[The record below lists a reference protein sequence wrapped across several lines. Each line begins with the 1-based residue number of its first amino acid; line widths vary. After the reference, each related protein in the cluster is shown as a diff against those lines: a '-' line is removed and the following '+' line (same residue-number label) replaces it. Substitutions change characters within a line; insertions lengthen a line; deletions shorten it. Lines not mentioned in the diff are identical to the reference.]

1 MLKYLKALSMFAAIA
16 VAAACQKQEAEQT
29 GTTEETAA
37 IDTETI
43 RQGIEGL
50 QNQFEQAMLA
60 GDAAVVANFY
70 ADDAVVLPPNMPGA
84 EGREAIRSVWDG
96 MFSGGPLTEAT
107 LTTDQV
113 IIPESGEIAVEVGT
127 FTMSGTAPEGTPY
140 QETGKYVTTWK
151 NVNGEWKIV
160 VDTWNS
166 DTPVPGTEGAAPA
179 E

>member
-29 GTTEETAA
+29 GTTEESAA

-43 RQGIEGL
+43 RQGIEDL
-50 QNQFEQAMLA
+50 ANQYEQAMLA
-60 GDAAVVANFY
+60 GDVAALTNFY
-70 ADDAVVLPPNMPGA
+70 ADDAVVLPPNLPRA
-84 EGREAIRSVWDG
+84 EGEAIRSVFDG
-96 MFSGGPLTEAT
+96 WYTGGPLTGAT

-113 IIPESGEIAVEVGT
+113 IIPESGEIAIDVGT
-127 FTMSGTAPEGTPY
+127 FTMSGTGPDGTPY

-151 NVNGEWKIV
+151 NINGEWKIV

-166 DTPVPGTEGAAPA
+166 DTPLPGTEGAAPA